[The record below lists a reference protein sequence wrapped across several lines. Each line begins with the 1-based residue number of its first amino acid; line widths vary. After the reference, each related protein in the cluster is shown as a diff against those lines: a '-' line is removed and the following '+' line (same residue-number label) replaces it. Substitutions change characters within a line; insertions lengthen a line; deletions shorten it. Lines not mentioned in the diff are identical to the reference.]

1 MKKKP
6 HVEQQFQLK
15 DWYVEKILAER
26 LQLPLSA
33 IAAFRAGLKKNDW
46 QKSGR
51 QILLSPAAV
60 KKLLSDYDISSSVI
74 QENGEP
80 ARPEAIELVIERVFP
95 NPRLILC
102 KVPETGELV
111 RVLVPMNVNFQPRM
125 TIKARPPLKPEGPQ
139 LYRLEGRCPR
149 FKGRW

>member
-1 MKKKP
+1 MKG
-6 HVEQQFQLK
+6 
-15 DWYVEKILAER
+15 WYVEKILAER

-60 KKLLSDYDISSSVI
+60 KKLLTDLDCPDYDISSSAI

-80 ARPEAIELVIERVFP
+80 PPRPEPIELVIERIFL
-95 NPRLILC
+95 NPRLILARI
-102 KVPETGELV
+102 PETDELV
-111 RVLVPMNVNFQPRM
+111 RVLVPNNVNFQPRM
-125 TIKARPPLKPEGPQ
+125 RIHAHPPLKPEGPQ